1 VASSPTT
8 PTFSVRPL
16 SVMCPPMYERLLIL
30 QPDRTVH
37 ARLGEG
43 RVTLANLAGLLV
55 GLAVAI
61 VLIAA
66 VLA

>member
-1 VASSPTT
+1 
-8 PTFSVRPL
+8 
-16 SVMCPPMYERLLIL
+16 MCPPMYERLLIL